1 MSLILIKFLESLERG
16 EHHIIKFWIN
26 IAGTRILT
34 VRDIDGKYLGTFEAA
49 QDIID
54 LKVDRA

>member
-1 MSLILIKFLESLERG
+1 MIKFLESLERG